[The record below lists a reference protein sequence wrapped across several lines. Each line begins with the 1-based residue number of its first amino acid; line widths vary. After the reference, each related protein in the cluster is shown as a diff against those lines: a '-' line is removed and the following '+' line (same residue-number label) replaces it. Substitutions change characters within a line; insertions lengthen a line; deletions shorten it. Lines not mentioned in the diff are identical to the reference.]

1 MGRSKVLGVQE
12 RKWGF
17 HPPSHKKDVPA
28 LETLKEEE
36 ERKDEGREG
45 GDGSKPEHHPA
56 SRPSWHPKAL
66 PSVRNCHSAQTSGV
80 EEMI

>member
-45 GDGSKPEHHPA
+45 ETGVSLSTTRHPDPHGTPKPYPLLETAIQH
-56 SRPSWHPKAL
+56 RLREWKK
-66 PSVRNCHSAQTSGV
+66 
-80 EEMI
+80 